1 MKEITM
7 TDTPETPAKKSVRT
21 KAEIIVQMTKEA
33 QRVERRLGANSC
45 IVICFF
51 EDQDE
56 AANERVK
63 NIRVQDAGRFPMP
76 PNEFYELMIR
86 AHEQGLMSIKPP
98 KSRIIKPH

>member
-1 MKEITM
+1 M
-7 TDTPETPAKKSVRT
+7 TDTPETPTKKGVRT

-33 QRVERRLGANSC
+33 QRVERRIGAQSC

-56 AANERVK
+56 EANKRVK

-76 PNEFYELMIR
+76 PDEFYELMIR
-86 AHEQGLMSIKPP
+86 AHQQGLMNIKPA
-98 KSRIIKPH
+98 KTSKILKPH